1 MKMNDIINNYGFR
14 FQNTYSKLSPIMYSQ
29 INPVSVKNPELII
42 INELLSKEIGLDFSQ
57 ENSKNLS
64 KIFAGNIHP
73 EGSYFISQA
82 YAGHQFGN
90 FTVLGDGRATLM
102 GEHLTPNNK
111 LIDIQLK
118 GSGRTPY
125 SRGGDGRASLGPML
139 REYIISEA
147 MNSLGIPTTRGLVVV
162 KTGEKVMRETPLQG
176 AILTRLAS
184 SHIRIGTFQYL
195 AMNGE
200 KNKILELIN
209 YSINRHYKEIINEVD
224 KVSFFLEL
232 VMNNQINLIINWM
245 RVGFIH
251 GVMNTDN
258 MAISGETIDYGPCAF
273 MNEYNPDTVFSS
285 IDYNGRYSY
294 INQSII
300 AQWNLARFAET
311 LIPLISNDEKKGLKK
326 ASDIINNFQ
335 TIYKKKWL
343 EMMKCKIGLFNKDDG
358 DKKLIIDLLELMKVN
373 KADFTNTFNYLFG
386 ISKINSEKYN
396 AFGFKEWINKWH
408 KRLDCNDKL
417 PKISLDLMKINNP
430 IIIPRNHRI
439 EEVLTEACEND
450 NLKPFKKFLKILNNP
465 YVLDSDSL
473 KFQHLPPTKD
483 EKYQTFCGT

>member
-1 MKMNDIINNYGFR
+1 MNDIISNYGFK
-14 FQNTYSKLSPIMYSQ
+14 FQNTYAKLSPIMYSQ
-29 INPVSVKNPELII
+29 INPVSVRNPELII
-42 INELLSKEIGLDFSQ
+42 INEILSKEIGLDFSQ
-57 ENSKNLS
+57 EDSKNLS
-64 KIFAGNIHP
+64 NIFAGNTHP

-125 SRGGDGRASLGPML
+125 SRGGDGRAALGPML

-147 MNSLGIPTTRGLVVV
+147 MYALRIPTTRGLAVV
-162 KTGEKVMRETPLQG
+162 KTGEEVMRETLMQG
-176 AILTRLAS
+176 AILTRVAS

-209 YSINRHYKEIINEVD
+209 YSINRHYKGIINEDD
-224 KVSFFLEL
+224 KISIFLEL

-258 MAISGETIDYGPCAF
+258 MTISGETIDYGPCAF

-285 IDYNGRYSY
+285 IDHNGRYSF
-294 INQSII
+294 INQSTI
-300 AQWNLARFAET
+300 AQWNLARLAET

-335 TIYKKKWL
+335 TVYKKKWL
-343 EMMKCKIGLFNKDDG
+343 KMMKCKIGLFNSDDA
-358 DKKLIIDLLELMKVN
+358 DKKLIVDLLELMKVN
-373 KADFTNTFNYLFG
+373 KADFTNTFNYLSG
-386 ISKINSEKYN
+386 ISKINCEKYN
-396 AFGFKEWINKWH
+396 TFGFKEWINKWH
-408 KRLDCNDKL
+408 KRLDCNNKL
-417 PKISLDLMKINNP
+417 SKTSLDLMKINNP
-430 IIIPRNHRI
+430 IIIPRNHTI
-439 EEVLTEACEND
+439 EEALTEACEND
-450 NLKPFKKFLKILNNP
+450 NFKPFKKFLKILNNP
-465 YVLDSDSL
+465 YVLDNDSL
-473 KFQHLPPTKD
+473 EFQHPPNTND
-483 EKYQTFCGT
+483 EKYRTFCGT